1 MYGKKL
7 EYQKHLDAIK
17 KHSWNLYWVP
27 EEFKTKDVHQ
37 INKIIKFIK
46 SKPSVNAQCY
56 CGSGKKFK
64 NCHGV

>member
-27 EEFKTKDVHQ
+27 EEFKTKELCVIAIEKDGYSLEFVPEELKTKVDCQHFLGQ
-37 INKIIKFIK
+37 FL
-46 SKPSVNAQCY
+46 
-56 CGSGKKFK
+56 
-64 NCHGV
+64 

>member
-27 EEFKTKDVHQ
+27 EELVLCQ
-37 INKIIKFIK
+37 LGGSK
-46 SKPSVNAQCY
+46 SNSKHYEIRN
-56 CGSGKKFK
+56 
-64 NCHGV
+64 